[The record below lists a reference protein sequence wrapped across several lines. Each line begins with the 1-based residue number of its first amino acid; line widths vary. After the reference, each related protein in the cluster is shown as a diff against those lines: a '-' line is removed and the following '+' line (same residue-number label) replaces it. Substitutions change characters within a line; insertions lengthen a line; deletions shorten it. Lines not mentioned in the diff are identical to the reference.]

1 MQQKSDGGIS
11 VVISDPWLQR
21 RAELDVDPEASIR
34 ELVDSAIGHLS
45 LPRND
50 ASGRSITF
58 HARLEREGRHMNAA
72 EIVREALRTSDHLIL
87 EPDIDA
93 GR

>member
-1 MQQKSDGGIS
+1 MEEKFDGGVS
-11 VVISDPWLQR
+11 VVVSDPWLQK

-34 ELVDSAIGHLS
+34 ELVEGAIGHLS

-58 HARLEREGRHMNAA
+58 HARLEREGRHMHAD
-72 EIVREALRTSDHLIL
+72 EITGVVLRNKDHVIL

-93 GR
+93 GL